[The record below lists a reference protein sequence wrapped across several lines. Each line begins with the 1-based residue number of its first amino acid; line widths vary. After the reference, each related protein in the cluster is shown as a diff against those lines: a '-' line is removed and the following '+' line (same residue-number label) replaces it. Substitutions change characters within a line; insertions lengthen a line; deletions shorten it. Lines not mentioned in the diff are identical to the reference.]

1 MLECVEDSLELLEL
15 VTNDLPLDIST
26 SISIGTVVDRVIE
39 LFWILVV
46 KRNNISANSLL
57 SATIQ
62 DGGIRERNM
71 MIDMNHV

>member
-57 SATIQ
+57 STTIQ